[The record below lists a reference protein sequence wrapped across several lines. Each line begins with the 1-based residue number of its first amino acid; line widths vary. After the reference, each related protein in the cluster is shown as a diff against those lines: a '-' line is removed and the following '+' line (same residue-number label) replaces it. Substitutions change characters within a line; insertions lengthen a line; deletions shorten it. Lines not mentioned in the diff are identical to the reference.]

1 LGRCLR
7 LLLLALLAPKPLTSY
22 SSEQPEQEKTRAS
35 DLALHELFPRVP
47 LFRWA
52 HIQRSFEDEDAPF
65 NSRSEGYQEVAEM
78 LSDASE
84 VSATPG
90 READGLE
97 ILRKM
102 VQRWDILP
110 TTPVVSLHNKSPRV
124 LNFENSTR
132 WPQYHSA
139 TKVYLAF
146 NLMFDGGGKQE
157 SLGEAQQLLEEA
169 LAVWNRNLMAHNNLG
184 VVLEAQGKHD
194 EALEAYAIGIEA
206 ATVACFMLHECA
218 TTGAPIFA
226 NLGRGLRRAGNSADA
241 VRAYRVHI
249 IIFQS

>member
-1 LGRCLR
+1 MGFAAARSPLGRCLT
-7 LLLLALLAPKPLTSY
+7 LLLLALLAPKPLTSN
-22 SSEQPEQEKTRAS
+22 SSEQQEDARAS

-52 HIQRSFEDEDAPF
+52 HIQRSFEDEDAPL

-110 TTPVVSLHNKSPRV
+110 TTPVVSLHSKSP
-124 LNFENSTR
+124 
-132 WPQYHSA
+132 
-139 TKVYLAF
+139 
-146 NLMFDGGGKQE
+146 G
-157 SLGEAQQLLEEA
+157 
-169 LAVWNRNLMAHNNLG
+169 
-184 VVLEAQGKHD
+184 
-194 EALEAYAIGIEA
+194 
-206 ATVACFMLHECA
+206 C
-218 TTGAPIFA
+218 
-226 NLGRGLRRAGNSADA
+226 
-241 VRAYRVHI
+241 
-249 IIFQS
+249 